1 MAQYRSDSDTGY
13 ETIVNRNLN
22 FVRALLLS
30 VFIGMVALPQSIL
43 ADEDPAPADPSL
55 LPVFE
60 QFGGKAGLDALMEVF
75 MVKLVEDP
83 RTIEYFAESDQKHVK
98 AMLSEQFCVILGGPC
113 TYTGKGMRE
122 AHAKLSINKATFNA
136 LVESLQLAMDEQEI
150 PFRAQNKL
158 LAKLAPMHREILTE
172 P

>member
-1 MAQYRSDSDTGY
+1 M
-13 ETIVNRNLN
+13 NRPTDIIRL
-22 FVRALLLS
+22 LLLS
-30 VFIGMVALPQSIL
+30 LLVGVLSISHGAM

-60 QFGGKAGLDALMEVF
+60 QFGGKQGLDELMEVF
-75 MVKLVEDP
+75 MIKLVEDS
-83 RTIEYFAESDQKHVK
+83 RTIEYFAEADQKHVK

-113 TYTGKGMRE
+113 TYTGKSMRE
-122 AHAKLSINKATFNA
+122 AHEKLTINQATFNA
-136 LVESLQLAMDEQEI
+136 LVEALQLAMDERNI

-158 LAKLAPMHREILTE
+158 LAKLAPMHREIVTE